1 MANYKY
7 TQADIDRASK
17 AGRIAM
23 FVVLFII
30 FCATVP
36 EIFLD
41 KTMLFKD
48 RVFGLIIQM
57 SVLVVCYFAGEKFR
71 KFYIKNKKD
80 KLQS

>member
-41 KTMLFKD
+41 HA
-48 RVFGLIIQM
+48 
-57 SVLVVCYFAGEKFR
+57 VCQFALR
-71 KFYIKNKKD
+71 RPP
-80 KLQS
+80 S